1 MLKKFLNWFFLS
13 VIFVGLIIGVFA
25 VVELYCAYAYYK
37 YRDTLKNNLQAIRL
51 RQPLQN
57 QKFNNYRTDSLGF
70 ILPYTSPDS
79 TSKTVFLLGGSTTEC
94 LEVSEEKRIHV
105 EIEKRLDNLSCI
117 NMGYSGNHSMHS
129 LNLLANKIISLS
141 PDVVV
146 INHNV
151 NDLSILLNTG
161 TYFNQHPKRSL
172 ILTHSDQLN
181 PYKVGYPKNWFV
193 RTFIPHISLVLLP
206 TTFEGQD
213 IPKNNEFSKDA
224 LRPDLNIDS
233 LKQLYSKSL
242 TGLVNYAKSWNVQPV
257 LMTQASCFKEFE
269 VENIEKFKGYNL
281 DSLHKEFNKVVRS
294 VAKIS
299 DVSLVD
305 AEKLMEDKKEYFYDT
320 VHYTDSGSTFIS
332 NHLAKEIKRLLN

>member
-1 MLKKFLNWFFLS
+1 
-13 VIFVGLIIGVFA
+13 
-25 VVELYCAYAYYK
+25 
-37 YRDTLKNNLQAIRL
+37 
-51 RQPLQN
+51 
-57 QKFNNYRTDSLGF
+57 
-70 ILPYTSPDS
+70 
-79 TSKTVFLLGGSTTEC
+79 
-94 LEVSEEKRIHV
+94 
-105 EIEKRLDNLSCI
+105 
-117 NMGYSGNHSMHS
+117 MHS

-281 DSLHKEFNKVVRS
+281 IVPLISMTIISLPS
-294 VAKIS
+294 VIILFR
-299 DVSLVD
+299 D
-305 AEKLMEDKKEYFYDT
+305 KLLFIKRYYLLDT
-320 VHYTDSGSTFIS
+320 VILGADDLFSFKKVIIPNVFDQIITAVPLLVSKSLGVISPLILYTILSFIY
-332 NHLAKEIKRLLN
+332 KKR